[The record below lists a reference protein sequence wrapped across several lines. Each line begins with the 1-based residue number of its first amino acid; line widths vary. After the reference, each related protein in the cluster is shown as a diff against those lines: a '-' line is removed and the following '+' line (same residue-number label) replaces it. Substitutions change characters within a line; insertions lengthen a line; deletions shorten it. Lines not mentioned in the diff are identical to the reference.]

1 MRVKIMQIRTWAIA
15 ATALGL
21 APVGNLAAHAQE
33 GSRPEV
39 AHKAAR
45 ALVGNTLVYAKPG
58 QPGAEIGVFLY
69 PDGTGRAIT
78 RGPDGTSEPR
88 AIRWANLSDG
98 KFCITDLGRQPWDG
112 DCGILSVDG
121 ASATLAPPSGPEWSG
136 RVLEGDA
143 WRLDPATL
151 SGERLTGRAAIDA
164 LVGNTL
170 VFIPEGGGREYRAHY
185 FMPGGTARRAHNDQP
200 YFDHWVLQADEKW
213 SIRGRDDQ
221 LCLSGGQWKGS
232 FCAAVAIAGDLVT
245 LRDDRIG
252 PLHARFLKGDARHL
266 SPAAGAET
274 RKMADALIGN
284 TMLLKA
290 ADRQAETDSV
300 VYFLRDGSGLAKWG
314 DGAPMSIKWLVQ
326 TDGKLCVAEQRRDFR
341 DQDCASLSIDG
352 DAVTLAAP
360 DRPSIPGQLLKGN
373 ALKP

>member
-1 MRVKIMQIRTWAIA
+1 MRVKIMQFRTWAIA
-15 ATALGL
+15 ATVLGL
-21 APVGNLAAHAQE
+21 AHAGNLAAHAEE
-33 GSRPEV
+33 GSRLEV

-69 PDGTGRAIT
+69 LDGTGRAMT
-78 RGPDGTSEPR
+78 RGSDGASEPR

-121 ASATLAPPSGPEWSG
+121 ASATLAPASGPVLSG

-143 WRLDPATL
+143 WKLDPATL
-151 SGERLTGRAAIDA
+151 SAERFTGRAAIDA

-185 FMPGGTARRAHNDQP
+185 FMPDGTARRAHNDQP
-200 YFDHWVLQADEKW
+200 DFDHWALQSDERW
-213 SIRGRDDQ
+213 TIRGKDDQ
-221 LCLSGGQWKGS
+221 LCLSGGQWKES
-232 FCAAVAIAGDLVT
+232 FCATISIAGDLAT
-245 LRDDRIG
+245 LHDPRIG

-266 SPAAGAET
+266 SPAAGAAT
-274 RKMADALIGN
+274 RKMADALTGN

-300 VYFLRDGSGLAKWG
+300 VYFLRDGSGRAKWR
-314 DGAPMSIKWLVQ
+314 DGTPTPIKWLVQ
-326 TDGKLCVAEQRRDFR
+326 TDGKLCVAEQRLDFR
-341 DQDCASLSIDG
+341 DKDCASLSIDG

-360 DRPSIPGQLLKGN
+360 GRPAIPGRILKGN